1 MKKFAT
7 KKQIEHALY
16 LWNKNREKI
25 KKDQTF
31 DLSYFIGTSY
41 FENDRLQ
48 S

>member
-25 KKDQTF
+25 KKDHTF
-31 DLSYFIGTSY
+31 DLSYFIGKSN
-41 FENDRLQ
+41 FDDDG
-48 S
+48 

>member
-25 KKDQTF
+25 KKDQKF
-31 DLSYFIGTSY
+31 DLSYFIGKSN
-41 FENDRLQ
+41 FDDDG
-48 S
+48 